1 MLASYRMLWALLDRG
16 GRLRV
21 SALASLM
28 LLAAL
33 IEAFAVASVLPFLS
47 GLSNPGSFEL
57 PAGLGS
63 MLGAGWQQRGV
74 LALAVLFCLAVVLA
88 IALKALADY
97 SAMAFSSSQ
106 SARWSRNLL
115 LVHLNKDYDWF
126 LGEHS
131 AKLGYGLLGRVQEVV
146 NGSLLPALRLLVNAL
161 AAVALCAVLLRS
173 MPAAMFL
180 VFGGLVAVYSAVFVL
195 MRRRFQRLGAER
207 ESVAALR
214 YRLTSDVLGGIKEIK
229 LHGLEAGYD
238 ARVRVPFERHAQLY
252 AQRYLFSILPR
263 YVLEALGF
271 VTICVVVVVLG
282 SGAGGLQG
290 VVPVLGL
297 FGFAA
302 FRLLPAVQQVYQNA
316 VSLPMGLAG
325 LQALHDELANG
336 NVAVP
341 QAAAPMAMTRDIAL
355 QGVTYCYPGTTRP
368 AIDGLN
374 LSLRAGS
381 MVALVGRSGAG
392 KSTIADFSMGLL
404 TPAAGTLQVD
414 GMALDHNARRSWQ
427 AACSY
432 VAQQVFLLDDSIAA
446 NIAFGLPPAA
456 RDMER
461 VRQAARSAALHDF
474 IVDALPAGY
483 DTRIGE
489 RGARLSGGQRQ
500 RIGIARALYRESS
513 YIVLD
518 EATNALDTGT
528 EGEVLAALDAIR
540 GTRTLLVI
548 AHRLATVAQCDRVLL
563 VENGQLVADG
573 DYATLLRTNA
583 AFRSFA
589 QAGTADALV
598 ADDLDADGVAPDA
611 TDSEAAASD
620 AVGSDARASVAPASG
635 AHAIDTA
642 VPDLAVPS
650 APVPVNLP
658 PAGA

>member
-1 MLASYRMLWALLDRG
+1 MRRSYALLWQLFERR
-16 GRLRV
+16 GRLRLM
-21 SALASLM
+21 ALLALM
-28 LLAAL
+28 LVAAL
-33 IEAFAVASVLPFLS
+33 IEALAVASVLPFL
-47 GLSNPGSFEL
+47 
-57 PAGLGS
+57 AGLGNPATPS
-63 MLGAGWQQRGV
+63 HALAWTGMASASDPQHMV
-74 LALAVLFCLAVVLA
+74 LALAVLFSLAVVVA
-88 IALKALADY
+88 IALKALADQAAMTF
-97 SAMAFSSSQ
+97 SANQ
-106 SARWSRNLL
+106 CARWSRQLL
-115 LVHLNKDYDWF
+115 LVHLNRDYDWF
-126 LGEHS
+126 LGQHS
-131 AKLGYGLLGRVQEVV
+131 ADLGYGLLGRVQEVV
-146 NGSLLPALRLLVNAL
+146 NVSLLPALRVIVNGLAAL
-161 AAVALCAVLLRS
+161 AICTVLLGS
-173 MPAAMFL
+173 MPGVMF
-180 VFGGLVAVYSAVFVL
+180 VVVAGLVAAYGAVFRL
-195 MRRRFQRLGAER
+195 LRRRFHRLGEER
-207 ESVAALR
+207 ETVAALR

-252 AQRYLFSILPR
+252 SQRYLFSILPR